1 MSISKD
7 YQFQY
12 SQNYDFTDAKIE
24 LVNGNAQ
31 LRGTSSSTTYSTSDP
46 YITPKE
52 SLVASDLNS
61 FTETSILGTSE
72 VVQYIMNV
80 DNQDKY
86 WDGAAWI
93 NSNGAF
99 AQSNL
104 VAIVNTNIGSLVSDR
119 SRFKFKSFLHTTVN
133 TTTPSLTNV
142 NVSYD
147 FTGYSS
153 ADDVR
158 ATLINIDNDTI
169 KDEEIIQHIEQ
180 ADDVINMYVSMQ
192 YELPVSGASATSLLR
207 TFSIQHASYNIF
219 SYFANKE
226 GKNLPSLTV
235 EKYNKLLEILEKIGS
250 GEIPLTNLIDI
261 TRFDISTIDYDP
273 TFDLGSTESWD
284 VDSSLLGDISTG
296 SWNG

>member
-1 MSISKD
+1 
-7 YQFQY
+7 
-12 SQNYDFTDAKIE
+12 
-24 LVNGNAQ
+24 
-31 LRGTSSSTTYSTSDP
+31 
-46 YITPKE
+46 
-52 SLVASDLNS
+52 
-61 FTETSILGTSE
+61 
-72 VVQYIMNV
+72 
-80 DNQDKY
+80 
-86 WDGAAWI
+86 
-93 NSNGAF
+93 
-99 AQSNL
+99 
-104 VAIVNTNIGSLVSDR
+104 
-119 SRFKFKSFLHTTVN
+119 
-133 TTTPSLTNV
+133 
-142 NVSYD
+142 
-147 FTGYSS
+147 
-153 ADDVR
+153 
-158 ATLINIDNDTI
+158 
-169 KDEEIIQHIEQ
+169 
-180 ADDVINMYVSMQ
+180 MQ